1 VIISHLPSHRVSCV
15 VPCVSCAVYCVHVA
29 SGYPHSPPICKVTP
43 TEVRTT
49 SAYGSGRR
57 KALTNILSLETRAQT
72 MVVKTNHKHVDS
84 GGVCY
89 HPYLSGT
96 QPLLI
101 LIFIFIMLTL
111 ALQGGGRMCVRWWA
125 RRTS

>member
-1 VIISHLPSHRVSCV
+1 
-15 VPCVSCAVYCVHVA
+15 
-29 SGYPHSPPICKVTP
+29 
-43 TEVRTT
+43 
-49 SAYGSGRR
+49 
-57 KALTNILSLETRAQT
+57 

-101 LIFIFIMLTL
+101 IIFIFIFIMLTL
-111 ALQGGGRMCVRWWA
+111 ALQGGGRMCVRWWV